1 MPVRRKHGRQSPRE
15 RKVERA
21 VHNFLELLQDDSARQ
36 ANRRSTAKRAAAP
49 RPKPKPRTRRRSVP
63 HWDTTSRT
71 LWFGATLIKEFKVP
85 AKNQELILAAF
96 EEQNWP
102 EGIDD
107 PLPPAP
113 GIESKRRLHDTIIRL
128 NRSHK
133 KRLMRFGGNGNGLA
147 VKWRRLPRQTRTR
160 SAPERL

>member
-1 MPVRRKHGRQSPRE
+1 MPVHRKNGRQSPRK

-21 VHNFLELLQDDSARQ
+21 VHNYLELLQDDSARP
-36 ANRRSTAKRAAAP
+36 ADHRSTPKRAAAS
-49 RPKPKPRTRRRSVP
+49 RPKPKTGTRRRSVP
-63 HWDTTSRT
+63 HWDATSRT

-85 AKNQELILAAF
+85 AKNQELVLAAF

-102 EGIDD
+102 QCIDD

-113 GIESKRRLHDTIIRL
+113 GIEPKRRLHDTIIRL

-133 KRLMRFGGNGNGLA
+133 QRLMRFGGNGNGLA
-147 VKWRRLPRQTRTR
+147 VKWRRLPRQTRTQ